1 MRKICFRAVICVFVL
16 CIPLF
21 CFAQDKEIDLA
32 NEYYSNGEYEKA
44 ISLYSNIVKDK
55 QFVFTVHKNYLDAL
69 QKLEKIEETDKYL
82 KKQMKNFPTE
92 SLFQVDYGVFL
103 AIRGKKEE
111 ADKHLNAYVET
122 LKKDDAQ
129 IRYAA
134 RNFINANL
142 YDYAEQLYLAG
153 RKNGNDRFTYEL
165 ASLYAMA
172 GKTDMMVMEYL
183 DILKDDDEQ
192 LEYIENILQARMRDE
207 EDFAKIEPVLYKF
220 IQKYPDKLV
229 YNEMLVWFYVQIK
242 NFSKAFFQAKAVD
255 KRKKLEGGGIF
266 DIGMLAMEN
275 KDYENSIKIFEFL
288 VDKYKE
294 ESIYVMASRQLVKAK
309 EELVKNTFPV
319 DLAKI
324 KSLVTDYQKIIGEM
338 GLVDYTAEAARSM
351 ALLEAF
357 YLNNKDTAILILEKI
372 INTPTIRKDFAD
384 QVKLDLGDIYVLKN
398 EPWEATLLYS
408 QVEKRQK
415 EKDLGHLAKL
425 KNAKLS
431 YYKGEFDLAKENLDV
446 LKLAT
451 TREIANDAMQLS
463 LLIGDNLALDTTEA
477 ALKEYASIDLL
488 VFQGQYEQALAK
500 YEVMQKDF
508 KAHPIVDEIFW
519 AKANIFVKLGKFE
532 QAIQEL
538 TKIIE
543 EYNEDIWAD
552 DANYLIAK
560 IYDENLKNKDK
571 AMEYYQAQLTKYQG
585 SMYSVEARKRYRQLR
600 GDNVN

>member
-1 MRKICFRAVICVFVL
+1 MLKRLVFVFVMCL
-16 CIPLF
+16 PVLA
-21 CFAQDKEIDLA
+21 FAQDKEIDLA

-44 ISLYSNIVKDK
+44 ISIYSNITKER

-69 QKLEKIEETDKYL
+69 LKLEKFDETEKYL
-82 KKQMKNFPTE
+82 KRQLRNFPTE

-103 AIRGKKEE
+103 IMRGKKEE
-111 ADKHLNAYVET
+111 AEKHFAAYIET

-153 RKNGNDRFTYEL
+153 RKNGNDKFTYEL

-172 GKTDMMVMEYL
+172 GKTDMMITEYL
-183 DILKDDDEQ
+183 DILKDDEEQ
-192 LEYIENILQARMRDE
+192 LEYIENIMQARMREE
-207 EDFAKIEPVLYKF
+207 EDFAKIEPVLFKF
-220 IQKYPDKLV
+220 IQRYPDKIV
-229 YNEMLVWFYVQIK
+229 YNEMLVWFYVQMK
-242 NFSKAFFQAKAVD
+242 NFSKAFFQAKSVD
-255 KRKKLEGGGIF
+255 KRKKLEGSGIY
-266 DIGMLAMEN
+266 DIGNLAMEN
-275 KDYENSIKIFEFL
+275 KDYENAIKIFEFL
-288 VDKYKE
+288 VESKK
-294 ESIYVMASRQLVKAK
+294 ESIYVMARRQLVKAK

-319 DLAKI
+319 DIKKI
-324 KSLVTDYQKIIGEM
+324 KSLVKDYQQIIGEL

-351 ALLEAF
+351 ALLQAF
-357 YLNNKDTAILILEKI
+357 YLNNKDTAIKVLEEI
-372 INTPTIRKDFAD
+372 INKPTIRKDFTD
-384 QVKLDLGDIYVLKN
+384 QVKLDLGDINLLKN
-398 EPWEATLLYS
+398 EPWESTLLYS

-431 YYKGEFDLAKENLDV
+431 YYKGDFELAKENLDV

-451 TREIANDAMQLS
+451 SREIANDAMQLS
-463 LLIGDNLALDTTEA
+463 LLIGDNIALDTTEA

-488 VFQGQYEQALAK
+488 VFQGQYELALERYKA
-500 YEVMQKDF
+500 MQKQF
-508 KAHPIVDEIFW
+508 SYHPIVDEILW
-519 AKANIFVKLGKFE
+519 AKANIYLKLGKFE
-532 QAIQEL
+532 QAIDEL

-543 EYNEDIWAD
+543 EHNDDIWAD
-552 DANYLIAK
+552 DANFLIAK

-571 AMEYYQAQLTKYQG
+571 AMEYYQKQLTNYQG

>member
-1 MRKICFRAVICVFVL
+1 MFRKIIYLMIAGFF
-16 CIPLF
+16 PLL
-21 CFAQDKEIDLA
+21 ALSQDKDIDLA
-32 NEYYSNGEYEKA
+32 NEYYSNAEYEKA
-44 ISLYSNIVKDK
+44 ISLYAGIVKDR

-69 QKLEKIEETDKYL
+69 LKLEKFDDTEKYL
-82 KKQMKNFPTE
+82 KRQMKNFPTE

-103 AIRGKKEE
+103 IMRNKKDDAE
-111 ADKHLNAYVET
+111 KHLATYIET
-122 LKKDDAQ
+122 VKKDDAQ

-142 YDYAEQLYLAG
+142 YDYAEILYLAG
-153 RKNGNDRFTYEL
+153 RKNGNDKFTYEL

-183 DILKDDDEQ
+183 DILKDDEEQ
-192 LEYIENILQARMRDE
+192 LDYIQNILQARMRDE
-207 EDFAKIEPVLYKF
+207 EDFAKIEPVLYKSM
-220 IQKYPDKLV
+220 QKYPDKIV
-229 YNEMLVWFYVQIK
+229 YNEMLVWFYVQMK

-255 KRKKLEGGGIF
+255 KRKKLEGGGVF
-266 DIGMLAMEN
+266 DIGGLAMEN
-275 KDYENSIKIFEFL
+275 KDYENAIKIFEFL

-294 ESIYVMASRQLVKAK
+294 ESIYVMARRQLVKAK

-319 DLAKI
+319 DLEKI
-324 KSLVTDYQKIIGEM
+324 KSLAKDYQQIIGEL

-351 ALLEAF
+351 ALLHAF
-357 YLNNKDTAILILEKI
+357 YLNNKDTAILVLDKI
-372 INTPTIRKDFAD
+372 INTPTVRKDFTD
-384 QVKLDLGDIYVLKN
+384 QVKLDLGDIYLLKS

-431 YYKGEFDLAKENLDV
+431 YYKGEFELAKENLDV

-463 LLIGDNLALDTTEA
+463 LLIGDNIALDTTEA

-488 VFQGQYEQALAK
+488 VFQGQYEQALEK
-500 YEVMQKDF
+500 YKAMQKEF
-508 KAHPIVDEIFW
+508 ASHPILDEILW
-519 AKANIFVKLGKFE
+519 AKANIYAKLGKFE
-532 QAIQEL
+532 QAIEEYI
-538 TKIIE
+538 KIIE
-543 EYNEDIWAD
+543 QFNDDIWAD
-552 DANYLIAK
+552 DANYMIAK

-571 AMEYYQAQLTKYQG
+571 AMEYYQYQLTKYQG
-585 SMYSVEARKRYRQLR
+585 SMYSVEARKRYRALR

>member
-1 MRKICFRAVICVFVL
+1 MLKRLVLVFVMCL
-16 CIPLF
+16 PAF
-21 CFAQDKEIDLA
+21 VFAQDKEIDLA

-44 ISLYSNIVKDK
+44 ISIYSNITKER

-69 QKLEKIEETDKYL
+69 LKLEKFDETEKYL
-82 KKQMKNFPTE
+82 KRQLRNFPNE

-103 AIRGKKEE
+103 IMRGKKEE
-111 ADKHLNAYVET
+111 AEKHFAAYMET
-122 LKKDDAQ
+122 VKKDDTQ

-153 RKNGNDRFTYEL
+153 RKNGNDKFTYEL

-172 GKTDMMVMEYL
+172 GKTDMMITEYL
-183 DILKDDDEQ
+183 DILKDDEEQ
-192 LEYIENILQARMRDE
+192 LEYIENIMQARMREE
-207 EDFAKIEPVLYKF
+207 EDFAKIEPVLFKF
-220 IQKYPDKLV
+220 IQRYPDKIV
-229 YNEMLVWFYVQIK
+229 YNEMLVWFYVQMK
-242 NFSKAFFQAKAVD
+242 NFGKAFFQAKSVD
-255 KRKKLEGGGIF
+255 KRKKLEGSGIY
-266 DIGMLAMEN
+266 DIGNLAMEN
-275 KDYENSIKIFEFL
+275 KDYENAIKIFEFL
-288 VDKYKE
+288 VEKYRK
-294 ESIYVMASRQLVKAK
+294 ESIYVMARRQLVKAK

-319 DLAKI
+319 DIEKI
-324 KSLVTDYQKIIGEM
+324 KSLVKDYQQIIGEL

-351 ALLEAF
+351 ALLQAF
-357 YLNNKDTAILILEKI
+357 YLNNKDTAIKIFEDI
-372 INTPTIRKDFAD
+372 INKPTIRKDFTD
-384 QVKLDLGDIYVLKN
+384 QVKLDLGDIYLLKN
-398 EPWEATLLYS
+398 EPWESTLLYS

-431 YYKGEFDLAKENLDV
+431 YYKGDFELAKENLDV

-451 TREIANDAMQLS
+451 SREIANDAMQLS
-463 LLIGDNLALDTTEA
+463 LLIGDNIALDTTEA

-488 VFQGQYEQALAK
+488 VFQGQYEQALERYK
-500 YEVMQKDF
+500 IMQKQF
-508 KAHPIVDEIFW
+508 SYHPIVDEILW
-519 AKANIFVKLGKFE
+519 AKANIYLKLGKFE
-532 QAIQEL
+532 QAIDEL

-543 EYNEDIWAD
+543 EHNEDIWAD
-552 DANYLIAK
+552 DANFLIAK

-571 AMEYYQAQLTKYQG
+571 AMEYYQKQLTNYQG

>member
-1 MRKICFRAVICVFVL
+1 MLKRLAFVFAMYLPVL
-16 CIPLF
+16 A
-21 CFAQDKEIDLA
+21 FAQDKEIDLA

-44 ISLYSNIVKDK
+44 ISIYSNITKEK

-69 QKLEKIEETDKYL
+69 LKLEKFDETEKYL
-82 KKQMKNFPTE
+82 KRQLRNFPNE

-103 AIRGKKEE
+103 IMRGKKEE
-111 ADKHLNAYVET
+111 AEKHFTAYIET

-153 RKNGNDRFTYEL
+153 RKNGNDKFTYEL

-172 GKTDMMVMEYL
+172 GKTDMMITEYL
-183 DILKDDDEQ
+183 DILKDDEEQ
-192 LEYIENILQARMRDE
+192 LEYIENIMQARMREE
-207 EDFAKIEPVLYKF
+207 EDFAKIEPVLFKF
-220 IQKYPDKLV
+220 IQRYPDKIV
-229 YNEMLVWFYVQIK
+229 YNEMLVWFYVQMK
-242 NFSKAFFQAKAVD
+242 NFGKAFFQAKSID
-255 KRKKLEGGGIF
+255 KRKKLEGSGIY
-266 DIGMLAMEN
+266 DIGNLAMEN
-275 KDYENSIKIFEFL
+275 KDYENAIKIFEFL
-288 VDKYKE
+288 VEKYKQ
-294 ESIYVMASRQLVKAK
+294 ESIYVMARRQLVKAK

-319 DLAKI
+319 DIEKI
-324 KSLVTDYQKIIGEM
+324 KSLVKDYQQIIKEL

-351 ALLEAF
+351 ALLQAF
-357 YLNNKDTAILILEKI
+357 YLNNKDTAIKVFEEI
-372 INTPTIRKDFAD
+372 ISKPTIRKDFTD
-384 QVKLDLGDIYVLKN
+384 QVKLDLGDIYLLKN

-431 YYKGEFDLAKENLDV
+431 YYKGDFELAKENLDV

-451 TREIANDAMQLS
+451 SREIANDAMQLS
-463 LLIGDNLALDTTEA
+463 LMIGDNIALDTNEE

-488 VFQGQYEQALAK
+488 VFQGQYEQALERYK
-500 YEVMQKDF
+500 TMQKQF
-508 KAHPIVDEIFW
+508 SYHPIVDEILW
-519 AKANIFVKLGKFE
+519 AKANIYLKLGKFE
-532 QAIQEL
+532 QAIDEL

-543 EYNEDIWAD
+543 EHNDDIWAD
-552 DANYLIAK
+552 DANFMIAK

-571 AMEYYQAQLTKYQG
+571 AMEYYQKQLTNYQG
-585 SMYSVEARKRYRQLR
+585 SMYSIEARKRYRQLR

>member
-1 MRKICFRAVICVFVL
+1 MRKICFVL
-16 CIPLF
+16 ALCLPLLA
-21 CFAQDKEIDLA
+21 FAQDKEIDLA

-55 QFVFTVHKNYLDAL
+55 QFVFTVHKNYLEAL
-69 QKLEKIEETDKYL
+69 LKLEKIDETDKYL
-82 KKQMKNFPTE
+82 KKQMRNFPTE

-103 AIRGKKEE
+103 IIRGKKEE
-111 ADKHLNAYVET
+111 AEKHLNAYVET

-192 LEYIENILQARMRDE
+192 LEYIENILQARMRDD
-207 EDFAKIEPVLYKF
+207 EDFIKIEPVLYKF
-220 IQKYPDKLV
+220 MQKYPDKIV
-229 YNEMLVWFYVQIK
+229 YNEMLVWFYVQVK

-266 DIGMLAMEN
+266 DIGTLAMEN
-275 KDYENSIKIFEFL
+275 KDYENAIKIFEFL
-288 VDKYKE
+288 IEKYKE
-294 ESIYVMASRQLVKAK
+294 ESIYVMARRQLVKAK

-319 DLAKI
+319 DLGKI
-324 KSLVTDYQKIIGEM
+324 KSLVADYQQIIGEL

-357 YLNNKDTAILILEKI
+357 YLNNKDTAIIILEKI
-372 INTPTIRKDFAD
+372 INTPAIRKDFAD

-451 TREIANDAMQLS
+451 TRDIANDAMQLS

-488 VFQGQYEQALAK
+488 VFQGQYEQALEK
-500 YEVMQKDF
+500 YAIMQKNF
-508 KAHPIVDEIFW
+508 GSHPIVDEIYW
-519 AKANIFVKLGKFE
+519 ATANIYVKLGKFE

-543 EYNEDIWAD
+543 QYNEDIWAD

-571 AMEYYQAQLTKYQG
+571 AMEYYQIQLTKYQG
-585 SMYSVEARKRYRQLR
+585 SMYAVEARKRYRQLR

>member
-1 MRKICFRAVICVFVL
+1 MLKRLAFVFVMCL
-16 CIPLF
+16 PVLA
-21 CFAQDKEIDLA
+21 FAQDKEIDLA

-44 ISLYSNIVKDK
+44 ISIYSNITKER

-69 QKLEKIEETDKYL
+69 LKLEKFDETEKYL
-82 KKQMKNFPTE
+82 RRQLRNFPNE

-103 AIRGKKEE
+103 IMRGKKEE
-111 ADKHLNAYVET
+111 AEKHFAAYIET

-153 RKNGNDRFTYEL
+153 RKNGNDKFTYEL

-172 GKTDMMVMEYL
+172 GKTDMMITEYL
-183 DILKDDDEQ
+183 DILKDDEEQ
-192 LEYIENILQARMRDE
+192 LEYIENIMQARMREE
-207 EDFAKIEPVLYKF
+207 EDFAKIEPVIFKF
-220 IQKYPDKLV
+220 IQRYPDKVV
-229 YNEMLVWFYVQIK
+229 YNEMLVWFYVQMK
-242 NFSKAFFQAKAVD
+242 NFSKAFFQAKSVD
-255 KRKKLEGGGIF
+255 KRKKLEGSGIY
-266 DIGMLAMEN
+266 DIGNLAMEN
-275 KDYENSIKIFEFL
+275 KDYENAIKIFEFL
-288 VDKYKE
+288 VEKYKK
-294 ESIYVMASRQLVKAK
+294 ESIYVMARRQLVKAK

-319 DLAKI
+319 DIEKI
-324 KSLVTDYQKIIGEM
+324 KSLVKDYQQIIGEL

-351 ALLEAF
+351 ALLQAF
-357 YLNNKDTAILILEKI
+357 YLNNKDTAIKVFEEI
-372 INTPTIRKDFAD
+372 INKPTIRKDFTD
-384 QVKLDLGDIYVLKN
+384 QVKLDLGDIYLLKN

-431 YYKGEFDLAKENLDV
+431 YYKGDFELAKENLDV

-451 TREIANDAMQLS
+451 SREIANDAMQLS
-463 LLIGDNLALDTTEA
+463 LLIGDNIALDTTEA

-488 VFQGQYEQALAK
+488 VFQGQLENALERYK
-500 YEVMQKDF
+500 VMQKQF
-508 KAHPIVDEIFW
+508 SYHPIIDEILW
-519 AKANIFVKLGKFE
+519 AKANIYLKLGKFE
-532 QAIQEL
+532 QAIDEL

-543 EYNEDIWAD
+543 EYKDDIWAD
-552 DANYLIAK
+552 DANFLIAK
-560 IYDENLKNKDK
+560 IYDDNLKNKDK
-571 AMEYYQAQLTKYQG
+571 AMEYYQKQLTDYQG

>member
-1 MRKICFRAVICVFVL
+1 MRKILMVLALCF
-16 CIPLF
+16 PLLG
-21 CFAQDKEIDLA
+21 FAQDKDIDLA
-32 NEYYSNGEYEKA
+32 NEYYTNGEFEKA

-55 QFVFTVHKNYLDAL
+55 QFIFTVHKNYLDAL
-69 QKLEKIEETDKYL
+69 LKLEKIEEADKYL
-82 KKQMKNFPTE
+82 KKQLRNFPTE

-103 AIRGKKEE
+103 IMRGKKEE
-111 ADKHLNAYVET
+111 ADKHLNAYIET

-153 RKNGNDRFTYEL
+153 RKNGNDKFTYEL

-183 DILKDDDEQ
+183 DILKDDEEQ
-192 LEYIENILQARMRDE
+192 LEYIENILQSRMRDD
-207 EDFAKIEPVLYKF
+207 EDFAKIEPVLYRSM
-220 IQKYPDKLV
+220 QKYPDKIV
-229 YNEMLVWFYVQIK
+229 YNEMLVWFYVQMK
-242 NFSKAFFQAKAVD
+242 NFNKAFFQAKAVD
-255 KRKKLEGGGIF
+255 KRKKLEGSGIF
-266 DIGMLAMEN
+266 DIGTLAAEN
-275 KDYENSIKIFEFL
+275 KDYESAIKIFEFL

-294 ESIYVMASRQLVKAK
+294 ESVYVMARRQLVKAK
-309 EELVKNTFPV
+309 EELVKNSFPV
-319 DLAKI
+319 DLSKI
-324 KSLVTDYQKIIGEM
+324 KSLVADYLQIIGEM

-351 ALLEAF
+351 ALLQAF
-357 YLNNKDTAILILEKI
+357 YLNNKDTAIIVLEKI
-372 INTPTIRKDFAD
+372 INTPSIRKDFSD
-384 QVKLDLGDIYVLKN
+384 QVKLDLGDIYVLKS

-477 ALKEYASIDLL
+477 ALKEYAAIDLM

-500 YEVMQKDF
+500 YDVMQKEF
-508 KAHPIVDEIFW
+508 SSHPIVDEIFW

-538 TKIIE
+538 TEIIE
-543 EYNEDIWAD
+543 QYNEDIWAD

-571 AMEYYQAQLTKYQG
+571 AMEYYQNQLTKYQG

>member
-1 MRKICFRAVICVFVL
+1 MLKRLAFVFVICL
-16 CIPLF
+16 PALA
-21 CFAQDKEIDLA
+21 FAQDKEIDLA

-44 ISLYSNIVKDK
+44 ISIYSNITKER

-69 QKLEKIEETDKYL
+69 LKLEKFDETEKYL
-82 KKQMKNFPTE
+82 KRQLRNFPNE

-103 AIRGKKEE
+103 IMRGKKEE
-111 ADKHLNAYVET
+111 AEKHFAAYIET

-153 RKNGNDRFTYEL
+153 RKNGNDKFTYEL

-172 GKTDMMVMEYL
+172 GKTDMMITEYL
-183 DILKDDDEQ
+183 DILKDDEEQ
-192 LEYIENILQARMRDE
+192 LEYIENIMQARMREE
-207 EDFAKIEPVLYKF
+207 EDFAKIEPVIFKF
-220 IQKYPDKLV
+220 IQRYPDKVV
-229 YNEMLVWFYVQIK
+229 YNEMLVWFYVQMK
-242 NFSKAFFQAKAVD
+242 NFSKAFFQAKSVD
-255 KRKKLEGGGIF
+255 KRKKLEGSGIY
-266 DIGMLAMEN
+266 DIGNLAMEN
-275 KDYENSIKIFEFL
+275 KDYENAIKIFEFL
-288 VDKYKE
+288 VERYRK
-294 ESIYVMASRQLVKAK
+294 ESIYVMARRQLVKAK

-319 DLAKI
+319 DIEKI
-324 KSLVTDYQKIIGEM
+324 KSLVKDYQQIIGEL

-351 ALLEAF
+351 ALLQAF
-357 YLNNKDTAILILEKI
+357 YLNNKDTAIKVFEEI
-372 INTPTIRKDFAD
+372 INKPTIRKDFTD
-384 QVKLDLGDIYVLKN
+384 QVKLDLGDIYLLKN
-398 EPWEATLLYS
+398 EPWESTLLYS

-431 YYKGEFDLAKENLDV
+431 YYKGDFELAKENLDV

-451 TREIANDAMQLS
+451 SREIANDAMQLS
-463 LLIGDNLALDTTEA
+463 LLIGDNIALDTTEA

-488 VFQGQYEQALAK
+488 VFQGQLENALERYKA
-500 YEVMQKDF
+500 MQKQF
-508 KAHPIVDEIFW
+508 SYHPIVDEILW
-519 AKANIFVKLGKFE
+519 AKANIYLKLGKFE
-532 QAIQEL
+532 QAIDEL

-543 EYNEDIWAD
+543 EHNDDIWAD
-552 DANYLIAK
+552 DANFLIAK

-571 AMEYYQAQLTKYQG
+571 AMEYYQKQLTDYQG
-585 SMYSVEARKRYRQLR
+585 SIYSLEARKRYRQLR

>member
-1 MRKICFRAVICVFVL
+1 MLKRLVLVFVMCL
-16 CIPLF
+16 PVF
-21 CFAQDKEIDLA
+21 AFAQDKEIDLA

-44 ISLYSNIVKDK
+44 ISIYSNITKER

-69 QKLEKIEETDKYL
+69 LKLEKFDETEKYL
-82 KKQMKNFPTE
+82 KRQLRNFPTE

-103 AIRGKKEE
+103 IMRGKKEE
-111 ADKHLNAYVET
+111 AEKHFAAYIET
-122 LKKDDAQ
+122 VKKDDAQ

-153 RKNGNDRFTYEL
+153 RKNGNDKFTYEL

-172 GKTDMMVMEYL
+172 GKTDMMISEYL
-183 DILKDDDEQ
+183 DILKDDEEQ
-192 LEYIENILQARMRDE
+192 LEYIENIMQARMREE
-207 EDFAKIEPVLYKF
+207 EDFAKIEPVLFKF
-220 IQKYPDKLV
+220 IQRYPDKIV
-229 YNEMLVWFYVQIK
+229 YNEMLVWFYVQMK
-242 NFSKAFFQAKAVD
+242 NFGKAFFQAKSVD
-255 KRKKLEGGGIF
+255 KRKKLEGSGIY
-266 DIGMLAMEN
+266 DIGNLAMEN
-275 KDYENSIKIFEFL
+275 RDYENAIKIFEFL
-288 VDKYKE
+288 IEKYRK
-294 ESIYVMASRQLVKAK
+294 ESIYVMARRQLVKAK

-319 DLAKI
+319 DIEKI
-324 KSLVTDYQKIIGEM
+324 KSLVRDYQQIIGEL

-351 ALLEAF
+351 ALLQAF
-357 YLNNKDTAILILEKI
+357 YLNNKDTAIKIFEDI
-372 INTPTIRKDFAD
+372 INKPTIRKDFTD
-384 QVKLDLGDIYVLKN
+384 QVKLDLGDIYLLKN
-398 EPWEATLLYS
+398 EPWESTLLYS

-431 YYKGEFDLAKENLDV
+431 YYKGDFELAKENLDV

-451 TREIANDAMQLS
+451 SREIANDAMQLS
-463 LLIGDNLALDTTEA
+463 LLIGDNIALDTTEA

-488 VFQGQYEQALAK
+488 VFQGQYEQALERYKA
-500 YEVMQKDF
+500 MQKQF
-508 KAHPIVDEIFW
+508 SYHPIVDEILW
-519 AKANIFVKLGKFE
+519 AKANIYLKLGKFE
-532 QAIQEL
+532 QAIDEL

-543 EYNEDIWAD
+543 EHNEDIWAD
-552 DANYLIAK
+552 DANFLIAK

-571 AMEYYQAQLTKYQG
+571 AMEYYQKQLTNYQG

>member
-1 MRKICFRAVICVFVL
+1 MLKRLVFVFVMCL
-16 CIPLF
+16 PVLA
-21 CFAQDKEIDLA
+21 FAQDKEIDLA

-44 ISLYSNIVKDK
+44 ISIYSNITKER

-69 QKLEKIEETDKYL
+69 LKLEKFDETEKYL
-82 KKQMKNFPTE
+82 KRQLRNFPTE

-103 AIRGKKEE
+103 IMRGKKEE
-111 ADKHLNAYVET
+111 AEKHFAAYIET

-153 RKNGNDRFTYEL
+153 RKNGNDKFTYEL

-172 GKTDMMVMEYL
+172 GKTDMMITEYL
-183 DILKDDDEQ
+183 DILKDDEEQ
-192 LEYIENILQARMRDE
+192 LEYIENIMQARMREE
-207 EDFAKIEPVLYKF
+207 EDFAKIEPVLFKF
-220 IQKYPDKLV
+220 IQRYPDKIV
-229 YNEMLVWFYVQIK
+229 YNEMLVWFYVQMK
-242 NFSKAFFQAKAVD
+242 NFSKAFFQAKSVD
-255 KRKKLEGGGIF
+255 KRKKLEGSGIY
-266 DIGMLAMEN
+266 DIGNLAMEN
-275 KDYENSIKIFEFL
+275 KDYENAIKIFEFL
-288 VDKYKE
+288 VESKK
-294 ESIYVMASRQLVKAK
+294 ESIYVMARRQLVKAK

-319 DLAKI
+319 DIKKI
-324 KSLVTDYQKIIGEM
+324 KSLVKDYQQIIGEL

-351 ALLEAF
+351 ALLQAF
-357 YLNNKDTAILILEKI
+357 YLNNKDTAIKVLEEI
-372 INTPTIRKDFAD
+372 INKPTIRKDFTD
-384 QVKLDLGDIYVLKN
+384 QVKLDLGDIYLLKN
-398 EPWEATLLYS
+398 EPWESTLLYS

-431 YYKGEFDLAKENLDV
+431 YYKGDFELAKENLDV

-451 TREIANDAMQLS
+451 SREIANDAMQLS
-463 LLIGDNLALDTTEA
+463 LLIGDNIALDTTEA

-488 VFQGQYEQALAK
+488 VFQGQYELALERYKA
-500 YEVMQKDF
+500 MQKQF
-508 KAHPIVDEIFW
+508 SYHPIVDEILW
-519 AKANIFVKLGKFE
+519 AKANIYLKLGKFE
-532 QAIQEL
+532 QAIDEL

-543 EYNEDIWAD
+543 EHNDDIWAD
-552 DANYLIAK
+552 DANFLIAK

-571 AMEYYQAQLTKYQG
+571 AMEYYQKQLTNYQG

>member
-1 MRKICFRAVICVFVL
+1 MRKI
-16 CIPLF
+16 LF
-21 CFAQDKEIDLA
+21 LIALYLPFMGFAQDKDIDLA
-32 NEYYSNGEYEKA
+32 NEYYTNGEFDKA
-44 ISLYSNIVKDK
+44 ISLYSGIVKEK
-55 QFVFTVHKNYLDAL
+55 QFIFAVHKNYLDAL
-69 QKLEKIEETDKYL
+69 LKLEKIDDADKYL
-82 KKQMKNFPTE
+82 KKQLRNFPTE

-103 AIRGKKEE
+103 IMRGKKEE
-111 ADKHLNAYVET
+111 ADKHLNAYMET

-220 IQKYPDKLV
+220 MQKYPDKIV
-229 YNEMLVWFYVQIK
+229 YNEMLVWFYVQMK

-255 KRKKLEGGGIF
+255 KRKKLEGSGIF
-266 DIGMLAMEN
+266 DIGTLAMEN
-275 KDYENSIKIFEFL
+275 KDYENAIKIFEFL

-294 ESIYVMASRQLVKAK
+294 ESVYVMARRQLVKAK
-309 EELVKNTFPV
+309 EELVKNSFPV
-319 DLAKI
+319 DMSKI
-324 KSLVTDYQKIIGEM
+324 KSLVADYLQIIGEM

-357 YLNNKDTAILILEKI
+357 YLNNKDTAITILEKI
-372 INTPTIRKDFAD
+372 INTPSIRKDFAD
-384 QVKLDLGDIYVLKN
+384 QVKLDLGDIYVLKS

-477 ALKEYASIDLL
+477 ALKEYAAIDLM

-500 YEVMQKDF
+500 YELMQKEF
-508 KAHPIVDEIFW
+508 SSHPIVDEIFW
-519 AKANIFVKLGKFE
+519 ARANIFVKLGKFE

-538 TKIIE
+538 SKIIE
-543 EYNEDIWAD
+543 QYNEDIWAD

-571 AMEYYQAQLTKYQG
+571 AMEYYQNQLTKYQG

>member
-1 MRKICFRAVICVFVL
+1 MMIAFF
-16 CIPLF
+16 PLF
-21 CFAQDKEIDLA
+21 ALAQDKDIDLA
-32 NEYYSNGEYEKA
+32 NEYYSNAEYEKA
-44 ISLYSNIVKDK
+44 ISLYAGIVKDR

-69 QKLEKIEETDKYL
+69 LKLEKFDDTEKYL
-82 KKQMKNFPTE
+82 KRQMKNFPTE

-103 AIRGKKEE
+103 IMRGKKEE
-111 ADKHLNAYVET
+111 AEKHLATYIET
-122 LKKDDAQ
+122 VKKDDAQ

-142 YDYAEQLYLAG
+142 YDYAEVLYLAG
-153 RKNGNDRFTYEL
+153 RKNGNDKFTYEL

-183 DILKDDDEQ
+183 DILKDDEEQ
-192 LEYIENILQARMRDE
+192 LDYIQNILQARMRDE

-220 IQKYPDKLV
+220 MQKYPDKIV
-229 YNEMLVWFYVQIK
+229 YNEMLVWFYVQMK

-255 KRKKLEGGGIF
+255 KRKKLEGSGIF
-266 DIGMLAMEN
+266 DIGGLAMEN
-275 KDYENSIKIFEFL
+275 KDYENAIKIYEFL

-294 ESIYVMASRQLVKAK
+294 ESIYVMARRQLVKAK

-319 DLAKI
+319 DLEKI
-324 KSLVTDYQKIIGEM
+324 KSLAKDYQQIIGEL

-351 ALLEAF
+351 ALLHAF
-357 YLNNKDTAILILEKI
+357 YLNNKDTAILVLDKI
-372 INTPTIRKDFAD
+372 INTPTVRKDFTD
-384 QVKLDLGDIYVLKN
+384 QVKLDLGDIYLLKS

-431 YYKGEFDLAKENLDV
+431 YYKGEFELAKENLDV

-463 LLIGDNLALDTTEA
+463 LLIGDNIALDTTEA

-488 VFQGQYEQALAK
+488 VFQGQYEQALEK
-500 YEVMQKDF
+500 YKAMQKQF
-508 KAHPIVDEIFW
+508 GAHPIVDEILW
-519 AKANIFVKLGKFE
+519 AKANIYVKLGKFE
-532 QAIQEL
+532 QAIEEY
-538 TKIIE
+538 TKIIAQF
-543 EYNEDIWAD
+543 NDDIWAD
-552 DANYLIAK
+552 DANYMIAK

-571 AMEYYQAQLTKYQG
+571 AMEYYQNQLTKYQG
-585 SMYSVEARKRYRQLR
+585 SMYSVEARKRYRTLR

>member
-1 MRKICFRAVICVFVL
+1 MLKRLAFVFVMCL
-16 CIPLF
+16 PALA
-21 CFAQDKEIDLA
+21 FAQDKEIDLA

-44 ISLYSNIVKDK
+44 ISIYSNITKER

-69 QKLEKIEETDKYL
+69 LKLEKFDETEKYL
-82 KKQMKNFPTE
+82 KRQLRNFPNE

-103 AIRGKKEE
+103 IMRGKKEE
-111 ADKHLNAYVET
+111 AEKHFVAYIET

-153 RKNGNDRFTYEL
+153 RKNGNDKFTYEL

-172 GKTDMMVMEYL
+172 GKTDMMITEYL
-183 DILKDDDEQ
+183 DILKDDEEQ
-192 LEYIENILQARMRDE
+192 LEYIENIMQARMREE
-207 EDFAKIEPVLYKF
+207 EDFAKIEPVIFKF
-220 IQKYPDKLV
+220 IQRYPDKVV
-229 YNEMLVWFYVQIK
+229 YNEMLVWFYVQMK
-242 NFSKAFFQAKAVD
+242 NFSKAFFQAKSVD
-255 KRKKLEGGGIF
+255 KRKKLEGSGIY
-266 DIGMLAMEN
+266 DIGNLAMEN
-275 KDYENSIKIFEFL
+275 KDYENAIKIFEFL
-288 VDKYKE
+288 VERYRK
-294 ESIYVMASRQLVKAK
+294 ESIYVMARRQLVKAK

-319 DLAKI
+319 DIEKI
-324 KSLVTDYQKIIGEM
+324 KSLVKDYQQIIGEL

-351 ALLEAF
+351 ALLQAF
-357 YLNNKDTAILILEKI
+357 YLNNKDTAIKVFEEI
-372 INTPTIRKDFAD
+372 INKPTIRKDFTD
-384 QVKLDLGDIYVLKN
+384 QVKLDLGDIYLLKN
-398 EPWEATLLYS
+398 EPWESTLLYS

-431 YYKGEFDLAKENLDV
+431 YYKGDFELAKENLDV

-451 TREIANDAMQLS
+451 SREIANDAMQLS
-463 LLIGDNLALDTTEA
+463 LLIGDNIALDTTEA

-488 VFQGQYEQALAK
+488 VFQGQLENALERYKA
-500 YEVMQKDF
+500 MQKQF
-508 KAHPIVDEIFW
+508 SYHPIVDEILW
-519 AKANIFVKLGKFE
+519 AKANIYLKLGKFE
-532 QAIQEL
+532 QAIDEL

-543 EYNEDIWAD
+543 EHNDDIWAD
-552 DANYLIAK
+552 DANFLIAK

-571 AMEYYQAQLTKYQG
+571 AMEYYQKQLTNYQG
-585 SMYSVEARKRYRQLR
+585 SMYSIEARKRYRQLR